1 LSILVLTLWTLSL
14 LQFCLAFTISHG
26 RKSRLD
32 LKLEHQRK
40 SFCNPSDFWGML
52 MSLFLQDIPFFSFRA
67 VLIFHYHIL
76 SYSTLFFTSK
86 NGLIIILQWYRI
98 TVILAAT
105 ISQQRQNHH
114 GKSFQTNTNGNCSG
128 KEES

>member
-1 LSILVLTLWTLSL
+1 
-14 LQFCLAFTISHG
+14 
-26 RKSRLD
+26 
-32 LKLEHQRK
+32 
-40 SFCNPSDFWGML
+40 ML

-105 ISQQRQNHH
+105 ITQGRQYHRYQH
-114 GKSFQTNTNGNCSG
+114 GKIIQINTNDKRENIS
-128 KEES
+128 EE